1 MSDVTE
7 TVYAGLDLGTSGC
20 KGVLV
25 TGDGRV
31 VARAAARYPTHR
43 PEPGAAEQH
52 PADWLKAF
60 TSVTLGLAQA
70 VAAER
75 WQAIGLSAM
84 LPTLVLTDGAGAVAT
99 PGGIGAP
106 SSGGY
111 LEPVGPA
118 ITWEDGR
125 AEAEGSAFRD
135 GFGGDALYR
144 RTGQWVDGRYLV
156 PMALRL
162 AAREPERV
170 AAARYL
176 LGAKDY
182 LFGVLTGEVLT
193 DPSTATGTGCY
204 DLAVGDWIAE
214 VVPPGLPRLPEI
226 APSTTA
232 RPLRPAAA
240 GLLGLVAGTPVVLG
254 GADSVLGALGLG
266 LTTPGQAAYIAGTST
281 VILALADTLA
291 LDAAHRYLI
300 TPMARPGSW
309 GLEMDLLATGSAHAW
324 LAGLLTGGDQT
335 ALARLADEADP
346 ETAPLFLPYLL
357 PGEQGARWD
366 PDLAGA
372 LSGLHLGHGAGDL
385 ARGLRNGI
393 VAESRH
399 CLAVLESAAGR
410 GEILMAGGGALAPS
424 LARDLADAT
433 GRATRPPDP
442 SLTDSSAIGAAI
454 IAAAGATGQVVAVRP
469 DRKPARLAPDPG
481 RTAWWGWQAQRHES
495 AVARQQLTNIGAGEL
510 FVSWQFIGPV
520 KMKRTVL
527 TVNQEGSLVPPNR
540 SNLGA
545 HVGKHPGQRW
555 AGHAGLPGIAGYRG
569 R

>member
-1 MSDVTE
+1 VIDVTAG
-7 TVYAGLDLGTSGC
+7 VYAGLDLGTSGC

-43 PEPGAAEQH
+43 PEPGAAEQQ
-52 PADWLKAF
+52 PGDWLKAL

-70 VAAER
+70 VAADR
-75 WQAIGLSAM
+75 WQAVGLSTM
-84 LPTLVLTDGAGAVAT
+84 LPTLVLTDGTGAAAT

-106 SSGGY
+106 SSRGS
-111 LEPVGPA
+111 LEPLGPA

-125 AEAEGSAFRD
+125 AEAEGSAFRE

-170 AAARYL
+170 GAARYL

-182 LFGVLTGEVLT
+182 LFGVLTGEALT

-204 DLAVGDWIAE
+204 DLAAGAWLAE
-214 VVPPGLPRLPEI
+214 AVPPGLPRLPEI
-226 APSTTA
+226 APSTTV
-232 RPLRPAAA
+232 RPLRQAAA
-240 GLLGLVAGTPVVLG
+240 RVLGLTPGTPVVLG
-254 GADSVLGALGLG
+254 AADSVLGALGLG
-266 LTTPGQAAYIAGTST
+266 LTTPGQVAYIAGTST
-281 VILALADTLA
+281 VILALSGTLE
-291 LDAAHRYLI
+291 LDAGHRYLV
-300 TPMARPGSW
+300 TPMASPGSW

-324 LAGLLTGGDQT
+324 LAGLLAGGDQT
-335 ALARLADEADP
+335 ELARLADEADP

-372 LSGLHLGHGAGDL
+372 LSGLHLGHGPGDL

-424 LARDLADAT
+424 LASDLADAT
-433 GRATRPPDP
+433 DRAVHPPSP
-442 SLTDSSAIGAAI
+442 SLTDSSAIGAAVV
-454 IAAAGATGQVVAVRP
+454 AAAGAAGQVVAVRP
-469 DRKPARLAPDPG
+469 GEGRTGLAPD
-481 RTAWWGWQAQRHES
+481 RSRSAWWQAQAKRHET
-495 AVARQQLTNIGAGEL
+495 AVAGQIIG
-510 FVSWQFIGPV
+510 
-520 KMKRTVL
+520 R
-527 TVNQEGSLVPPNR
+527 R
-540 SNLGA
+540 
-545 HVGKHPGQRW
+545 
-555 AGHAGLPGIAGYRG
+555 
-569 R
+569 

>member
-1 MSDVTE
+1 ME
-7 TVYAGLDLGTSGC
+7 AVYAGLDLGTSGC

-25 TGDGRV
+25 TAGGRV

-43 PEPGAAEQH
+43 PEPGAAEQA
-52 PADWLKAF
+52 PGDWLKAF

-70 VAAER
+70 VSAEHWR
-75 WQAIGLSAM
+75 AVGLSAM
-84 LPTLVLTDGAGAVAT
+84 LPTLVLTDGVGAAAT
-99 PGGIGAP
+99 PGGTGAP
-106 SSGGY
+106 LSGDS
-111 LEPVGPA
+111 LEPLGPA

-125 AEAEGSAFRD
+125 AEAEGSAFRE

-156 PMALRL
+156 PMALRV
-162 AAREPERV
+162 AARAPERV
-170 AAARYL
+170 RAARYL

-182 LFGVLTGEVLT
+182 VFGVLTGEVLT
-193 DPSTATGTGCY
+193 DPSTATGAGCY
-204 DLAVGDWIAE
+204 DLAAGAWIAE
-214 VVPPGLPRLPEI
+214 AVPPGLPRLPEI

-240 GLLGLVAGTPVVLG
+240 RALGLVAGTPVVLG
-254 GADSVLGALGLG
+254 AADSVLGAVGLG
-266 LTTPGQAAYIAGTST
+266 LTTPGQVAYIAGTST

-291 LDAAHRYLI
+291 LDAAHRYLV
-300 TPMARPGSW
+300 TPMASPGSW

-324 LAGLLTGGDQT
+324 LAGLLAGGDQG

-366 PDLAGA
+366 PDLSGA

-424 LARDLADAT
+424 LAADLADAT
-433 GRATRPPDP
+433 GRVTRPPDP
-442 SLTDSSAIGAAI
+442 SLSDSSAIGAAI
-454 IAAAGATGQVVAVRP
+454 VAAAGADGQLIAAHS
-469 DRKPARLAPDPG
+469 DGEHAGLAPD
-481 RTAWWGWQAQRHES
+481 RSRSTWWESQAERHES
-495 AVARQQLTNIGAGEL
+495 AVAGQS
-510 FVSWQFIGPV
+510 VS
-520 KMKRTVL
+520 R
-527 TVNQEGSLVPPNR
+527 
-540 SNLGA
+540 
-545 HVGKHPGQRW
+545 
-555 AGHAGLPGIAGYRG
+555 
-569 R
+569 

>member
-1 MSDVTE
+1 MADNPRPFASR
-7 TVYAGLDLGTSGC
+7 VYAGLDLGPAGC
-20 KGVLV
+20 KGVLL
-25 TGDGRV
+25 TADGRV

-43 PEPGAAEQH
+43 PEPGAAEQD
-52 PADWLKAF
+52 PGDWLKAL

-75 WQAIGLSAM
+75 WQAMGLSAM
-84 LPTLVLTDGAGAVAT
+84 LPTLVLTDGVGAVAT
-99 PGGIGAP
+99 PGGTDAP
-106 SSGGY
+106 
-111 LEPVGPA
+111 LEPLGPA
-118 ITWEDGR
+118 ITGEDGR
-125 AEAEGSAFRD
+125 AEAEGSAFRE

-162 AAREPERV
+162 AARAPELV
-170 AAARYL
+170 GAARYL

-182 LFGVLTGEVLT
+182 LFGVLTGEMLT
-193 DPSTATGTGCY
+193 DPSTATGAGCY
-204 DLAVGDWIAE
+204 DLAAGAWIAE
-214 VVPPGLPRLPEI
+214 AVPPGLPRLPEI

-240 GLLGLVAGTPVVLG
+240 RALGLVAGTPVVLG
-254 GADSVLGALGLG
+254 AADSVLGALGLG
-266 LTTPGQAAYIAGTST
+266 LTTPGQVAYIAGTST

-291 LDAAHRYLI
+291 LDAARRYLV
-300 TPMARPGSW
+300 TPMAGAGSW

-324 LAGLLTGGDQT
+324 LAGLLAGGDQT

-366 PDLAGA
+366 PDLTGA
-372 LSGLHLGHGAGDL
+372 LSGLQLGHRAGDV

-393 VAESRH
+393 VAESRR

-424 LARDLADAT
+424 LASDLADAT
-433 GRATRPPDP
+433 GRVTRPPDP

-454 IAAAGATGQVVAVRP
+454 VAAAGVTGQAVAVRRDGERADFAP
-469 DRKPARLAPDPG
+469 DRSRS
-481 RTAWWGWQAQRHES
+481 AWWESYAERHES
-495 AVARQQLTNIGAGEL
+495 AVVGQS
-510 FVSWQFIGPV
+510 VS
-520 KMKRTVL
+520 R
-527 TVNQEGSLVPPNR
+527 
-540 SNLGA
+540 
-545 HVGKHPGQRW
+545 
-555 AGHAGLPGIAGYRG
+555 
-569 R
+569 